1 MKRTA
6 AILLALVMALSL
18 IACTG
23 SSDPKSSD
31 PNLGLY
37 EATTME
43 YMGFSV
49 GVSDLFEQ
57 GFSIELKANGKCV
70 LNADGKTANGK
81 WTLDGRDFTVKG
93 GGLDC
98 TGTLENGVILL
109 QYDDDVTITLVN
121 GSYRAPTA
129 VPTAQTEK
137 QTEPAKTDPIEPNQQ
152 TEAGQQ
158 GAQTVSESNEF
169 WITEYEA
176 NGMKYEGDALKTTGL
191 DQTYLRLNDDHTGYL
206 MMMGDGFEIGWD
218 EKNLTIAGVPMYSY
232 EYLDADTIRLSMY
245 ETILF
250 TLKRKTGESPA
261 QQGAPAA
268 TEAPKTTEA
277 PAAEAAGDG
286 APYGDSDGVIARA
299 KLAGL
304 YRWLNSMDSDFWKVI
319 SFNEVSNAAGK
330 LGCDTKKNDGKTA
343 SATWSDGDRG
353 IMTVTFRNRDTG
365 WSVSSIA
372 VSGVPSS
379 EYSTADLSG
388 FPVYGSGA
396 PAGSSP
402 VASVTLKGKVGFS
415 GPEVAVTAK
424 VPTVNWTA
432 IERSRAVRYAST
444 PNPDNAAY
452 ASSYLSVEFYESLE
466 KINFYLDSFTN
477 LTELEGRT
485 IGGIPM
491 AGRSYSN
498 IGMDWIEYY
507 GELSEGVWVS
517 VKLTGVDFTAGTET
531 EAIVNSL
538 SFSLVK

>member
-152 TEAGQQ
+152 TKAGQQ

-277 PAAEAAGDG
+277 PAAEAAGNG
-286 APYGDSDGVIARA
+286 APYGSSDGVISRA

-304 YRWLNSMDSDFWKVI
+304 YRWLRSMDSDFRHLERRRSRDYDRDVQKQGYRLVGQLDRGFRRAEQRI
-319 SFNEVSNAAGK
+319 QHGGSFRLPGLRQRRAGR
-330 LGCDTKKNDGKTA
+330 LEPRCVGYAEGKGRVLRSGGRGHGKGA
-343 SATWSDGDRG
+343 DRELDGDRALPRG
-353 IMTVTFRNRDTG
+353 AVCKHAEPGQRRVRFV
-365 WSVSSIA
+365 VSFGRVLRVA
-372 VSGVPSS
+372 RK
-379 EYSTADLSG
+379 DQFLSG
-388 FPVYGSGA
+388 FVHKSDRTGRPHDRRHPDGRPELLQHRHGLDRILRRAFRRRLGQRETDRRRLYGGHRNR
-396 PAGSSP
+396 GDR
-402 VASVTLKGKVGFS
+402 KQ
-415 GPEVAVTAK
+415 
-424 VPTVNWTA
+424 
-432 IERSRAVRYAST
+432 
-444 PNPDNAAY
+444 
-452 ASSYLSVEFYESLE
+452 
-466 KINFYLDSFTN
+466 SF
-477 LTELEGRT
+477 LL
-485 IGGIPM
+485 IGEM
-491 AGRSYSN
+491 S
-498 IGMDWIEYY
+498 
-507 GELSEGVWVS
+507 
-517 VKLTGVDFTAGTET
+517 
-531 EAIVNSL
+531 
-538 SFSLVK
+538 

>member
-169 WITEYEA
+169 
-176 NGMKYEGDALKTTGL
+176 
-191 DQTYLRLNDDHTGYL
+191 
-206 MMMGDGFEIGWD
+206 
-218 EKNLTIAGVPMYSY
+218 
-232 EYLDADTIRLSMY
+232 
-245 ETILF
+245 
-250 TLKRKTGESPA
+250 
-261 QQGAPAA
+261 
-268 TEAPKTTEA
+268 
-277 PAAEAAGDG
+277 
-286 APYGDSDGVIARA
+286 
-299 KLAGL
+299 
-304 YRWLNSMDSDFWKVI
+304 
-319 SFNEVSNAAGK
+319 
-330 LGCDTKKNDGKTA
+330 
-343 SATWSDGDRG
+343 
-353 IMTVTFRNRDTG
+353 
-365 WSVSSIA
+365 
-372 VSGVPSS
+372 
-379 EYSTADLSG
+379 
-388 FPVYGSGA
+388 
-396 PAGSSP
+396 
-402 VASVTLKGKVGFS
+402 
-415 GPEVAVTAK
+415 
-424 VPTVNWTA
+424 
-432 IERSRAVRYAST
+432 
-444 PNPDNAAY
+444 
-452 ASSYLSVEFYESLE
+452 
-466 KINFYLDSFTN
+466 
-477 LTELEGRT
+477 
-485 IGGIPM
+485 
-491 AGRSYSN
+491 
-498 IGMDWIEYY
+498 
-507 GELSEGVWVS
+507 
-517 VKLTGVDFTAGTET
+517 
-531 EAIVNSL
+531 
-538 SFSLVK
+538 